1 MLKKLL
7 SIMVSATIAVSSA
20 FFIFPTAITVKAIVT
35 GPHINVADK
44 TYSIAASSYIV
55 EQLYAYSD
63 TAEIDS
69 NLISDITYTWTKTDP
84 QNIISEVLTTTSQY
98 GSFLSITMSNII
110 TDPNAT
116 ATITITGTYNTSQTI
131 TSAVTVAV
139 KPTYHITFDPDHF
152 DFTEGKAESRTVT
165 TTFSEDMSGKNVTYK
180 WKTTDVGI
188 GLTNDTT
195 SAVTITYH
203 GYTDNRDCNDEGIV
217 YFSVKVDG
225 KDVELINA
233 TTGSVIEEGFHYNVL
248 PDDSSNEKPSP
259 PTDPGNSDTSNPPSD
274 SGNSGNSDTSNPPS
288 DSGNSGNSD
297 TSNPPSDSGNSGNSD
312 TSNPPSDSGNSGNSE
327 QSETDGIQSGQTS
340 TLTSGTTV
348 TGNPNGVSVTVTKT
362 ANKKSVK
369 IGSTVTVNRKQ
380 YKVTKLS
387 VGAISGK
394 KVKNAKIN
402 AANLTSV
409 SLKAFK
415 GAKKLQKVVIIGVS
429 RNSKIAKKIVKA
441 ARKVNKNVKIIYKK

>member
-7 SIMVSATIAVSSA
+7 SIMASATIVVSSA

-44 TYSIAASSYIV
+44 TYSIAAGSDTIK
-55 EQLYAYSD
+55 QLYAYSD
-63 TAEIDS
+63 TAEVDS
-69 NLISDITYTWTKTDP
+69 NLISGITYTWTKTDP
-84 QNIISEVLTTTSQY
+84 QNIISEVSTNTNQY

-139 KPTYHITFDPDHF
+139 KPTYHITFDPNDIN
-152 DFTEGKAESRTVT
+152 FTKGKAETRTVT

-180 WKTTDVGI
+180 WKTNDVGI

-203 GYTDNRDCNDEGIV
+203 GYTDNRDLDDEGIV

-233 TTGSVIEEGFHYNVL
+233 TTGRVIEEGFYYNVL
-248 PDDSSNEKPSP
+248 PDDSSNEKPST
-259 PTDPGNSDTSNPPSD
+259 PTDP
-274 SGNSGNSDTSNPPS
+274 
-288 DSGNSGNSD
+288 
-297 TSNPPSDSGNSGNSD
+297 GNSD

-348 TGNPNGVSVTVTKT
+348 TGNPDGVSVTVTKT

-387 VGAISGK
+387 ARAISGK
-394 KVKNAKIN
+394 KVKNATIN

-415 GAKKLQKVVIIGVS
+415 GAKKLQKVVIVGVS
-429 RNSKIAKKIVKA
+429 RNSKIAKQIVKA

>member
-7 SIMVSATIAVSSA
+7 SIMASATIAVSSA

-44 TYSIAASSYIV
+44 TYSIAAGSDATK
-55 EQLYAYSD
+55 QLYAYSD

-69 NLISDITYTWTKTDP
+69 NLISGITYTWTKTDP
-84 QNIISEVLTTTSQY
+84 QNIISEVSTNTYQY

-131 TSAVTVAV
+131 TSDVTVAV
-139 KPTYHITFDPDHF
+139 KPTYHITFDPNNIN
-152 DFTEGKAESRTVT
+152 FTKGKAETRTVT

-180 WKTTDVGI
+180 WKTNDVGI

-203 GYTDNRDCNDEGIV
+203 GYTDNRDRDDEGIV

-233 TTGSVIEEGFHYNVL
+233 TTGSVIEEGFYYNVL
-248 PDDSSNEKPSP
+248 PDDSSNEKPST
-259 PTDPGNSDTSNPPSD
+259 PTDP
-274 SGNSGNSDTSNPPS
+274 
-288 DSGNSGNSD
+288 
-297 TSNPPSDSGNSGNSD
+297 GNSD

-348 TGNPNGVSVTVTKT
+348 TGNPDGVSVTVTKT

-369 IGSTVTVNRKQ
+369 IVSTVTVNRKQ

-387 VGAISGK
+387 AGAISGK
-394 KVKNAKIN
+394 KVKNATII

-409 SLKAFK
+409 SPKAFK

-429 RNSKIAKKIVKA
+429 RNSKIAKQIVKA
-441 ARKVNKNVKIIYKK
+441 ARKVNKNVMIIYKK